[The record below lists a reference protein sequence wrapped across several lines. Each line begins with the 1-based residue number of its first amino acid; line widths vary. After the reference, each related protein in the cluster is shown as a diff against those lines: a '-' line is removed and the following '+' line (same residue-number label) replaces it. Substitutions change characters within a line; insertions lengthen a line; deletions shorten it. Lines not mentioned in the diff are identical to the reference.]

1 MTNSKNLR
9 LYILTAI
16 LAICVLPV
24 RAHEYHTNNFTLIH
38 PWSEP
43 SGNGST
49 DAYVYC
55 IFDNV
60 LEDDKLI
67 KVYSSIAQ
75 SVEIRE
81 TINTGE
87 SPWRVL
93 AELQVPASASMRLEP
108 AGVYLALKDLR
119 APLQWGRSYPMF
131 MQFERAGMVNVMVSI
146 GAH

>member
-1 MTNSKNLR
+1 
-9 LYILTAI
+9 
-16 LAICVLPV
+16 VLPV